1 MSYIKK
7 RMDVLQEIVL
17 EMKPKKTAKKPI
29 KIEEEPA
36 KPNEPKKVVSESDKA
51 GLTKAHPVIISVTH
65 MVEHYPEQA
74 HQIFEM
80 VRLIRESADCRN

>member
-1 MSYIKK
+1 M
-7 RMDVLQEIVL
+7 
-17 EMKPKKTAKKPI
+17 
-29 KIEEEPA
+29 
-36 KPNEPKKVVSESDKA
+36 SESDKA